1 MTFVGIVAKQKEFE
15 ILQTVM
21 KKNKDINIT
30 LITDTDIENLRNV
43 KFDTIIIDANMQN
56 WHNMKA
62 FDNIC
67 KYAQYLVVNT
77 DNNKNTNI
85 LKGKLKSVITYG
97 LNHKCTITVSS
108 VKEEFIMI
116 AIQREIVTKNGNLQE
131 IGEERI
137 KKIKKL
143 DIYGHMILVIF
154 NILYGKF
161 TKN

>member
-1 MTFVGIVAKQKEFE
+1 
-15 ILQTVM
+15 
-21 KKNKDINIT
+21 
-30 LITDTDIENLRNV
+30 
-43 KFDTIIIDANMQN
+43 MQN

-67 KYAQYLVVNT
+67 KYTQYLVVNT
-77 DNNKNTNI
+77 DNNKNTDI

-143 DIYGHMILVIF
+143 DIHGHMILVIF